1 MKKGKQQSPDA
12 RLENRNCMGRLT
24 RKDDGLTIR
33 QYLTIG
39 LVALVI
45 FSLAVWVS
53 LTLGDY
59 FANYIGP
66 VY

>member
-1 MKKGKQQSPDA
+1 
-12 RLENRNCMGRLT
+12 MGRLT